1 MCCFLSA
8 YLVIEYHL
16 KVWVIALTIVPLVPA
31 WIVKMWMYRNR
42 YRRDLMSESRALEV
56 PISEMSRRA
65 REDSDVVSVVMEEEV
80 GDYQTEYSR
89 FLKRMRQ
96 AKLFQKID

>member
-1 MCCFLSA
+1 
-8 YLVIEYHL
+8 
-16 KVWVIALTIVPLVPA
+16 
-31 WIVKMWMYRNR
+31 
-42 YRRDLMSESRALEV
+42 MSESRALEV